1 MTIRLD
7 GVFAHHD
14 LINFINYINGVTH
27 KMAQATVGVD
37 IAKNKFDVA
46 RLEDGKY
53 KHKKFDNTPEGFAAF
68 ADWLVTFGDAKPLIC
83 MEATGAYSIPLAEFL
98 AQSGYPVAVVN
109 PAKIKGFAKSELSRV
124 KTDKADAKLIARYAL
139 EKRPPAWTPPP
150 ANIRE
155 LQALLRRIEDLLEM
169 LQMEKNRLDTA
180 DANVVGSIKTLIALL
195 EKELAAT
202 RKRVR
207 NLIDND
213 PDLKRR
219 RDLLETIPGIAE
231 SSSAHLL
238 VALSEHYG
246 FTRAKQAVAF
256 AGLNPAL
263 NESGQWKGKTRI
275 SKTGDPLLRTKLYMP
290 AVAAGQHNPVIRA
303 FRERLKANG
312 KNGMA
317 IVCAS
322 MRKLVHI
329 AFAILKSGKPFD
341 PNFSLA

>member
-1 MTIRLD
+1 MFQI
-7 GVFAHHD
+7 V
-14 LINFINYINGVTH
+14 
-27 KMAQATVGVD
+27 VGVD
-37 IAKNKFDVA
+37 IAKHKFDVA
-46 RLEDGKY
+46 RLETHKY
-53 KHKKFDNTPEGFAAF
+53 KHKKFDNTPDGFAAF
-68 ADWLVTFGDAKPLIC
+68 IAWLATFGDNPILIC

-98 AQSGYPVAVVN
+98 VQSDYPVAVVN

-139 EKRPPAWTPPP
+139 EKQPSLWTLPP

-155 LQALLRRIEDLLEM
+155 LHALLRRVEDLLEM
-169 LQMEKNRLDTA
+169 RQMEKNRLDTA
-180 DANVVGSIKTLIALL
+180 NASIAESIKTVLTQL
-195 EKELAAT
+195 EKELKAT
-202 RKRVR
+202 RKRIQD
-207 NLIDND
+207 LIDQD

-231 SSSAHLL
+231 ASSAHLL
-238 VALSEHYG
+238 VALSEHYR
-246 FTRAKQAVAF
+246 FTNAKQAVAF

-263 NESGQWKGKTRI
+263 NESGTWKGRTRI
-275 SKTGDPLLRTKLYMP
+275 SKMGDPLLRAKLYMP
-290 AVAAGQHNPVIRA
+290 AVVAGQHNPVIRA
-303 FRERLKANG
+303 FRLRLEANR

-341 PNFSLA
+341 PHFSLA

>member
-1 MTIRLD
+1 MFQI
-7 GVFAHHD
+7 V
-14 LINFINYINGVTH
+14 
-27 KMAQATVGVD
+27 VGVD
-37 IAKNKFDVA
+37 IAKHKFDVA
-46 RLEDGKY
+46 RLETHKY
-53 KHKKFDNTPEGFAAF
+53 KHKKFDNTPDGFAAF
-68 ADWLVTFGDAKPLIC
+68 IDWLATLGDNQLLIC

-98 AQSGYPVAVVN
+98 VQSGYPVAVVN

-139 EKRPPAWTPPP
+139 EKQPSLWTPPP

-155 LQALLRRIEDLLEM
+155 LQALLRRVEDLLEM
-169 LQMEKNRLDTA
+169 RQMEKNRLDTA
-180 DANVVGSIKTLIALL
+180 DVSIAESIKTVLTQL
-195 EKELAAT
+195 EKELKAT
-202 RKRVR
+202 RKRIQC
-207 NLIDND
+207 LIDQD

-231 SSSAHLL
+231 ASSAHLL
-238 VALSEHYG
+238 VALSEHYR
-246 FTRAKQAVAF
+246 FTNAKQAVAF

-263 NESGQWKGKTRI
+263 NESGTWKGRTRI
-275 SKTGDPLLRTKLYMP
+275 SKMGDPLLRAKLYMP
-290 AVAAGQHNPVIRA
+290 AVVAGQHNPIIRA
-303 FRERLKANG
+303 FRLRLETNR

-341 PNFSLA
+341 PHFSLA